1 MLVADQRAIVIEIG
15 SEAWADE
22 SEPRAKVGD
31 RVMLAKY
38 TGVMITGPGDGKQ
51 YRMVNDK
58 DIFAQITEEH
68 SEYGRLGSPIA
79 PSVGAKPATNLALKG
94 IES

>member
-1 MLVADQRAIVIEIG
+1 MLVADQRAIVIEVG
-15 SEAWADE
+15 SEAWSDE
-22 SEPRAKVGD
+22 REPRAVPGD

-38 TGVMITGPGDGKQ
+38 TGVMIPGPADGKQ

-68 SEYGRLGSPIA
+68 SEFGALSSPIA
-79 PSVGAKPATNLALKG
+79 PNVGAKPVTNLALKG
-94 IES
+94 LE